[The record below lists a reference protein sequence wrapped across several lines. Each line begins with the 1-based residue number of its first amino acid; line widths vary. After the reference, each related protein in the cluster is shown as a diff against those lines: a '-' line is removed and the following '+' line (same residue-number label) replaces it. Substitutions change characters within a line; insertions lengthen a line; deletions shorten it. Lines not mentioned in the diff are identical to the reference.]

1 MDTVAQLELKSAAF
15 LDALQSTVLIG
26 DGAMGTQLQGF
37 DLDVEKDFLG
47 YEGCNEIL
55 NDTRP
60 DVVAEIHRN
69 YFAAGADLVE
79 TNTFGCNLPN
89 LGDYDIADRCEEL
102 AFKGVKIARDV
113 ADEMGSGR
121 GGMPRFVLGSM
132 GPGTKLP
139 SLGHAPFGDL
149 KGHYKLAALGMARG
163 GADGILIETAQ
174 DLLQVKAAILGCK
187 EAFTELGY
195 RLPLVVHVTVETT
208 GTMLLGSEI
217 GAALTALEPLGI
229 DMIGLNCATGP
240 DEMSEHLRYLSRNA
254 SVPVS
259 VMPNAGLPVLG
270 KNGAEYPLGAD
281 ELAKALKGFVEDYGL
296 SMIGG
301 CCGTTP
307 EHISAVRDAVL
318 GTDVNPPAVRATRES
333 LTQDA
338 VASLYTSVNL
348 TQDTGITLIGERT
361 NANGSKAF
369 REAMLAG
376 DLETCVDIAKQQ
388 TRDGAHMLDLC
399 VDYVGRDG
407 REDMAKLAG
416 LLATSSTLP
425 IMIDSTE
432 PDVIRVGLEHLG
444 GRCAV
449 NSVNFEDGCG
459 PDSRYQRIMREV
471 VRHGAAVVALTIDE
485 EGQARTKEK
494 KVEIARRLIEDITG
508 TWGLNIRDIIVDTL
522 TFPISTGQE
531 ETRRD
536 GIETIEAIR
545 ELRAMYPDIHLT
557 LGLSN
562 ISFGLNPAARQVL
575 NSVFLNECV
584 EAGLDSAIAHSSKLL
599 PMNRIDEEQRKV
611 ALDMIYDRRT
621 EDYDPLQTFM
631 ALFEGVSAASAKD
644 ARAEAL
650 AAMPLFERIA
660 QRVIDGEKAGM
671 EADLDAGMK
680 EKDPLAIVNEDL
692 LAGMKTVGELFG
704 SGQMQL
710 PFVLQSAETMKAAVA
725 YLEQF
730 MEAADD
736 SGSNGTIVIA
746 TVKGDVHD
754 IGKNLVDII
763 LSNNGFNVVNIGIK
777 QPINNILDA
786 AKEHN
791 ADAIGMSGLLVKS
804 TVIMKENLQ
813 EMNASGDSHY
823 PVILGGA
830 ALTRAYVEDDL
841 TEVYDG
847 NVYYA
852 KDAFESLRLMQEF
865 MAQIRGEGLDP
876 NSPEALEKAKKREE
890 RRARKERSKAIAA
903 KRKAEAEPV
912 EVPERSA
919 VATDTPIATPPFW
932 GTKVV
937 KGIAL
942 ADYLSLVDERAL
954 FMGRWGLK
962 ATRGGQGPTY
972 EELVE
977 TEGRPRLRYWIDRL
991 KSEGVLNH
999 AAVVYGYFPAVAEG
1013 DEVVLLAEPRPDA
1026 EEVARFHFPRQQRG
1040 KFLCIADFIRPRELA
1055 LETGQVDV
1063 FPMQLVTMGQPIAD
1077 LAAELFAADNYRD
1090 YLEVHGVGVQLTE
1103 ALAEYWHARVRGEL
1117 ALPDGASAGD
1127 EDAKDL
1133 ERFFD
1138 LDYRG
1143 ARYSFGYGSCPNLED
1158 RKTLV
1163 ELLEPGRIGVE
1174 LSEELQLHPEQSTDA
1189 FVLYHP
1195 EAKYFNV

>member
-1 MDTVAQLELKSAAF
+1 MTTATQSPF
-15 LDALQSTVLIG
+15 LQALQHHVLIG

-37 DLDVEKDFLG
+37 DLDIDQDFLG
-47 YEGCNEIL
+47 LEGCNEIL
-55 NDTRP
+55 NHTRP
-60 DVVAEIHRN
+60 DVVASIHRA
-69 YFAAGADLVE
+69 YFEAGADLVE

-89 LGDYDIADRCEEL
+89 LADYDIADRCREL
-102 AFKGVKIARDV
+102 AFKGANIAREV
-113 ADEMGSGR
+113 ADEMEPGR
-121 GGMPRFVLGSM
+121 EGLRRFVVGSM

-149 KGHYKLAALGMARG
+149 RDHYREAALGMVEG
-163 GADGILIETAQ
+163 GVDAILIETAQ
-174 DLLQVKAAILGCK
+174 DLLQVKAAVHGCK
-187 EAFTELGY
+187 QAFDALG
-195 RLPLVVHVTVETT
+195 RSVPLICHVTVETT

-217 GAALTALEPLGI
+217 GAALTAIEPLGV

-240 DEMSEHLRYLSRNA
+240 DEMSEHLRYLSQNA
-254 SVPVS
+254 NMPVS
-259 VMPNAGLPVLG
+259 VMPNAGLPELG
-270 KNGAEYPLGAD
+270 PNGAVYPLGPS
-281 ELAKALKGFVEDYGL
+281 ELADALYRFVEDYGL
-296 SMIGG
+296 AMVGG

-307 EHISAVRDAVL
+307 EHITAVRDRIV
-318 GTDVNPPAVRATRES
+318 GNATQAQRHAEP
-333 LTQDA
+333 LDA
-338 VASLYTSVNL
+338 VSSLYSSVPL
-348 TQDTGITLIGERT
+348 THDTGITMIGERT

-369 REAMLAG
+369 REAILSG
-376 DLETCVDIAKQQ
+376 DWETCIEIAKQQ
-388 TRDGAHMLDLC
+388 TRDGAHMVDLC

-407 REDMAKLAG
+407 TQDMSQLAS

-425 IMIDSTE
+425 VMIDSTE
-432 PDVIRVGLEHLG
+432 PEVIRVGLEHFG

-449 NSVNFEDGCG
+449 NSVNFEDGDG
-459 PDSRYQRIMREV
+459 PDSRYQKIMRLV
-471 VRHGAAVVALTIDE
+471 QLHGAAVVALTIDE
-485 EGQARTKEK
+485 EGQARTAEDKIR
-494 KVEIARRLIEDITG
+494 IAERLIEDITT
-508 TWGLNIRDIIVDTL
+508 TWGLDERDIIVDCL

-545 ELRAMYPDIHLT
+545 ELKRRHPNIHTT

-575 NSVFLNECV
+575 NSVFLHECV
-584 EAGLDSAIAHSSKLL
+584 QAGLDSAIAHSSKIL
-599 PMNRIDEEQRKV
+599 PMNRIDERQREV
-611 ALDMIYDRRT
+611 ALDMVYDRRRK
-621 EDYDPLQTFM
+621 DYDPLQTFM
-631 ALFEGVSAASAKD
+631 ELFEGVSAASSKD

-660 QRVIDGEKAGM
+660 QRVIDGEKNGIEDDLKAGM
-671 EADLDAGMK
+671 EQK
-680 EKDPLAIVNEDL
+680 TPLQIINEDL

-710 PFVLQSAETMKAAVA
+710 PFVLQSAETMKHAVA
-725 YLEQF
+725 HLEQF
-730 MEAADD
+730 MEAKDD

-777 QPINNILDA
+777 QPISNILEA
-786 AKEHN
+786 AEKHN
-791 ADAIGMSGLLVKS
+791 AHAIGMSGLLVKS

-813 EMNASGDSHY
+813 EMNAVSKAHF

-841 TEVYDG
+841 AEVYEG
-847 NVYYA
+847 EVHYA

-865 MAQIRGEGLDP
+865 MARINGESIEVDAEELAAI
-876 NSPEALEKAKKREE
+876 EKKRAE
-890 RRARKERSKAIAA
+890 RKARRERSQQIAE
-903 KRKAEAEPV
+903 KRKAEAQPV
-912 EVPERSA
+912 EVPQRSE
-919 VATDTPIATPPFW
+919 VAPDVPVATPPFW
-932 GTKVV
+932 GTRVV

-942 ADYLSLVDERAL
+942 AEFLPTLDERAL

-962 ATRGGQGPTY
+962 ATRGGEGPSY

-977 TEGRPRLRYWIDRL
+977 TDGRPRLRYWLDRL
-991 KSEGVLNH
+991 KAEGILDH
-999 AAVVYGYFPAVAEG
+999 AALVYGYFPAVSKG
-1013 DEVVLLAEPRPDA
+1013 NTVILLAEPDPNA
-1026 EEVARFHFPRQQRG
+1026 EEIARFEFPRQQRG
-1040 KFLCIADFIRPRELA
+1040 KFLCIADFIRDRALA
-1055 LETGQVDV
+1055 QQTGQVDV

-1077 LAAELFAADNYRD
+1077 FANKLFAEDNYRD

-1103 ALAEYWHARVRGEL
+1103 ALAEYWHARIRHDLQL
-1117 ALPDGASAGD
+1117 ADGTRASD
-1127 EDAKDL
+1127 EDAANP
-1133 ERFFD
+1133 ERFFN

-1143 ARYSFGYGSCPNLED
+1143 ARYSFGYGSCPELED
-1158 RKTLV
+1158 RRTLV
-1163 ELLEPGRIGVE
+1163 ALLKPERLGVR